1 MQVLEESL
9 YSELSSDRL
18 ILSNSQ
24 WIYISRSVNIHT
36 TDGSENRQQLPSV
49 NVEYVDAMKMPLHV
63 EVENLYTHLNARI
76 MEILKNRK

>member
-24 WIYISRSVNIHT
+24 WIYISRSVKIHT
-36 TDGSENRQQLPSV
+36 TDGSENRQQLPKCRRD
-49 NVEYVDAMKMPLHV
+49 EDAFTCRGRELV
-63 EVENLYTHLNARI
+63 YTP
-76 MEILKNRK
+76 K

>member
-63 EVENLYTHLNARI
+63 EVENLYKYLNA
-76 MEILKNRK
+76 